1 MQNYVSN
8 MKSSKTAGLYMQ
20 SISDMIAY
28 SQALSIP
35 PTLSL
40 LTAAPSSALVTSVV
54 TESLYIPM
62 DCLAYGIHGACY
74 TGKVQVTKWMAQLAQ
89 RPLQW
94 QLHIDGKYKL
104 HHQKFL
110 LLTLGTHRLRYD
122 HGHST
127 LANSFVPLVY
137 LFCKEG
143 ERDGA
148 VQLLI
153 DSFVSTGQ
161 KYYETK
167 LTPGAAS
174 TDHAPALRKG
184 IENTWP
190 GVEFGQ
196 CWPHLIR
203 KFVEGEWAKHGVT
216 KTWMHFEMA
225 EKMIRHIHMAQSTG
239 MKYLIIKEVGKIW
252 DTWGHEMDAFWD
264 SNLTDPWDCFSICDM
279 QTPLSTP
286 SNQVQEAWHN
296 QILKSRIPGMFK
308 QSTTNVI
315 TQALPKLIRLDGTFI
330 PDVLSFD
337 VSEPNTAFLLPTACT
352 VLAPSV
358 QVPAVPREI
367 LLKGKWYVD
376 NTRTHVHIAKEKG
389 DFFWYVLRKSNEAG
403 LKKVTNKS
411 LEAYIDTF
419 NGKKPTGIK
428 SYEALTNACFS
439 YQLVRYAPSDMM
451 VPDCD
456 FNKAKLLCTC
466 KGYKQYA
473 ICSHVAAVNHLLHK
487 VDLEDSVKELHAPR
501 KAGGY
506 RKGVRPALMKER
518 EADSFSDS
526 SEDEP
531 LSKRRLLAG
540 PAKKKKKP

>member
-1 MQNYVSN
+1 MQNYVN
-8 MKSSKTAGLYMQ
+8 KVKASKVAGLYMQ

-122 HGHST
+122 HVHSR

-153 DSFVSTGQ
+153 DAFVSTGQ

-376 NTRTHVHIAKEKG
+376 NTRTHMHIAKEKG

-439 YQLVRYAPSDMM
+439 YQLVRYAPSDMC

-531 LSKRRLLAG
+531 LSKRRQLAG

>member
-1 MQNYVSN
+1 MQNYVT
-8 MKSSKTAGLYMQ
+8 KVKASKVAGLYMQ

-122 HGHST
+122 HHHST

-153 DSFVSTGQ
+153 DAFVSTGQ

-216 KTWMHFEMA
+216 KTWMHFE
-225 EKMIRHIHMAQSTG
+225 
-239 MKYLIIKEVGKIW
+239 
-252 DTWGHEMDAFWD
+252 
-264 SNLTDPWDCFSICDM
+264 ICLLY
-279 QTPLSTP
+279 TSP
-286 SNQVQEAWHN
+286 S
-296 QILKSRIPGMFK
+296 
-308 QSTTNVI
+308 
-315 TQALPKLIRLDGTFI
+315 
-330 PDVLSFD
+330 
-337 VSEPNTAFLLPTACT
+337 
-352 VLAPSV
+352 
-358 QVPAVPREI
+358 PRDR
-367 LLKGKWYVD
+367 G
-376 NTRTHVHIAKEKG
+376 
-389 DFFWYVLRKSNEAG
+389 
-403 LKKVTNKS
+403 
-411 LEAYIDTF
+411 
-419 NGKKPTGIK
+419 
-428 SYEALTNACFS
+428 
-439 YQLVRYAPSDMM
+439 
-451 VPDCD
+451 
-456 FNKAKLLCTC
+456 
-466 KGYKQYA
+466 
-473 ICSHVAAVNHLLHK
+473 
-487 VDLEDSVKELHAPR
+487 
-501 KAGGY
+501 
-506 RKGVRPALMKER
+506 
-518 EADSFSDS
+518 
-526 SEDEP
+526 
-531 LSKRRLLAG
+531 
-540 PAKKKKKP
+540 